1 MPLRETAYQGYTFL
15 ALAYAGMAAALLYD
29 LASPALNSRRWPAR
43 LAAEIA
49 LCALAAAMCLAAL
62 LYTGCGSLRLYMLL
76 ALAAGAAVYRLGVRR
91 IFIFLIKRIQKN
103 RRKAKRSE

>member
-15 ALAYAGMAAALLYD
+15 ALIYAGMAAGLLYD
-29 LASPALNSRRWPAR
+29 LASPALNSRRWPLR

-49 LCALAAAMCLAAL
+49 LCAAVATLCLAAL
-62 LYTGCGSLRLYMLL
+62 LYTGCGSLRPYMLL

-91 IFIFLIKRIQKN
+91 VFIFLINALRKN
-103 RRKAKRSE
+103 RSSRKRSE